1 MQNFLK
7 NDIVWE
13 SKKEILSLPFPQK
26 QIPVIQSCQRDPKAP
41 TLSLINQ
48 DLLYLKKGNSGPEN
62 IVLSLHKFLAV
73 IFPDDDIEERTSRW
87 VDKCVKKFNPYA
99 QYNVKHW
106 KNPHAK
112 IFYIKRKKEPGKPKE
127 EVYSNSKIVKVGDY
141 AETGLLW
148 SLSVFIRSTLI
159 WERVHDFQLG
169 EDNALNSTENS
180 KKEERVMRHQE
191 VHKFCDA
198 TLKRVLEGLKSYNN
212 DVKHDQSTTATT
224 SSHRHSTSAA
234 IKSLFTNTNSLL
246 RRTKSFSAAKNEP
259 LSFDTLEP
267 HVALSS
273 LFVNDQQIQDV
284 TDVNVNDESS
294 HIAEQSTE
302 IEEIE
307 EELDAIDESL
317 KKMKQHIDG
326 TQFKKH
332 SKSKIWS
339 VSVLS
344 KKWQNWRKK
353 NKKPNEH
360 VLPVVDKSIASQYR
374 ETQSEIADYGF
385 EGIPL
390 VEPGRLGGYMIGR
403 SFPSF
408 RLWLTDVD
416 TLFVVVPQGVGL
428 GTRVPVNEADDG
440 LKDDLVL
447 GVGSDESK
455 LATSVVSNA
464 NVSHASVECNYG
476 RNERLRVPSIGDER
490 ELARD
495 SNANSLRD
503 DCSEPFELRFGDGDD
518 EDDKFNRLNVVAR
531 SYLGSWEQSETNQK
545 VFRSNSSVSWRNS
558 SVDMKKSNSEMNRLA
573 NGKNRRVGGDEFVL
587 ERNRSAR
594 HSPNHAD
601 SGLLRFY
608 LTPLR
613 GSRRSKPTSNSN
625 NSIARNT
632 LRL

>member
-1 MQNFLK
+1 MN
-7 NDIVWE
+7 
-13 SKKEILSLPFPQK
+13 PPQ
-26 QIPVIQSCQRDPKAP
+26 QP
-41 TLSLINQ
+41 TSQPSVTCNR
-48 DLLYLKKGNSGPEN
+48 
-62 IVLSLHKFLAV
+62 H
-73 IFPDDDIEERTSRW
+73 PDETFSTFCPLCLCERLT
-87 VDKCVKKFNPYA
+87 
-99 QYNVKHW
+99 
-106 KNPHAK
+106 
-112 IFYIKRKKEPGKPKE
+112 
-127 EVYSNSKIVKVGDY
+127 
-141 AETGLLW
+141 
-148 SLSVFIRSTLI
+148 TL
-159 WERVHDFQLG
+159 
-169 EDNALNSTENS
+169 
-180 KKEERVMRHQE
+180 
-191 VHKFCDA
+191 
-198 TLKRVLEGLKSYNN
+198 
-212 DVKHDQSTTATT
+212 DQSTTATT
-224 SSHRHSTSAA
+224 SSHRHSTSAV

-259 LSFDTLEP
+259 LSFDTLEA
-267 HVALSS
+267 HRTLSS

-302 IEEIE
+302 IDGIE

-317 KKMKQHIDG
+317 KKMKEHIDG
-326 TQFKKH
+326 TQFKKN

-353 NKKPNEH
+353 NKKANEH

-374 ETQSEIADYGF
+374 ETQSEIADYGYGRRSCDVDPRF
-385 EGIPL
+385 SLDVGRVSFDDPRYSFD
-390 VEPGRLGGYMIGR
+390 EPRASWDGYMIGR
-403 SFPSF
+403 SFP
-408 RLWLTDVD
+408 RLPPMVEDVAPV
-416 TLFVVVPQGVGL
+416 VVVPHGVGL
-428 GTRVPVNEADDG
+428 GTRVTVDDD
-440 LKDDLVL
+440 KDDLVPGGL
-447 GVGSDESK
+447 GQTKEYYTDSSSKRRKSLDRSNSMRKMVADMDETK
-455 LATSVVSNA
+455 LETSVVSNA
-464 NVSHASVECNYG
+464 KVSPASVECNYG
-476 RNERLRVPSIGDER
+476 RNGGLRVPSIGCER

-503 DCSEPFELRFGDGDD
+503 DCSETFELRFRDGEKKEGKKTRRWKWKLWGFIQRRVNKDYD
-518 EDDKFNRLNVVAR
+518 EDDRFSRLNGVAR
-531 SYLGSWEQSETNQK
+531 SYSGSWEQSGTNHK

-573 NGKNRRVGGDEFVL
+573 NGKNKRVGGDEFVL

-613 GSRRSKPTSNSN
+613 GSQRSKPTSNSN